1 VVVPEGSTERTGFRV
16 VATPE
21 ALHHVAGKGGAV
33 YLWAKETRCC
43 GKRTAVL
50 QVSTDPGEQDF
61 ERLHTQEDLTVWATK
76 GLLAPTQLHLDL
88 SRRGALR
95 AFWNGQAWIG

>member
-1 VVVPEGSTERTGFRV
+1 MAVPEGLPATTALRV

-21 ALHHVAGKGGAV
+21 ALHHVAGRGGAV

-43 GKRTAVL
+43 GKRTSVL
-50 QVSTDPGEQDF
+50 EVSTEPAARDF
-61 ERLHTQEDLTVWATK
+61 ERLHAQQDLTVWATR
-76 GLLAPTQLHLDL
+76 GLLAPTELHLDL

>member
-1 VVVPEGSTERTGFRV
+1 VAVPERLTERTAVRV

-21 ALHHVAGKGGAV
+21 ALHHIAGRGGAV

-43 GKRTAVL
+43 GKRSSVL
-50 QVSTDPGEQDF
+50 EVSTEPGERDF
-61 ERLHTQEDLTVWATK
+61 ERLHTQRDLAIWATK
-76 GLLAPTQLHLDL
+76 GLLAPTELHLDL
-88 SRRGALR
+88 GRGGALR